1 MRLSLPMKPPKPTLL
16 ETFQRAIKLIF
27 QASPSEL
34 CLLIGLTF
42 LVGVAPSASLFLN
55 KVIIDEVSRLLA
67 QGTIIDSL
75 TLHQSVLFWSILGII
90 ILSLVTDA
98 LSTITNFIVCSL
110 RDRLQGHTEAIILS
124 KVSYF
129 ADIELFENPQL
140 LNLVQLT
147 EKSKT
152 SLKEL
157 AFIIM
162 TSLRGIFVL
171 IPTVILAGTIALWI
185 PLLLLI
191 SAFPSV
197 YVDLKYRKKTWDIE
211 ESQVTQA
218 RQMKIYREVLMD
230 EKYAKE
236 LRLLNLQE
244 LFLGRWNSLF
254 KSVFSGLQKTRSQG
268 TFLIIFWS
276 FFSGLGIILPYIYII
291 LGTLNNTYTL
301 GDLALYAGLILQIR
315 RSLFSLI
322 NDTSDLYAVVLDIRP
337 LFQVLDIQPKL
348 TTKSAITP
356 SEQGTRGIKIENL
369 SFTYPNSDRTILED
383 ISLEIKPQEIIAL
396 VGENGEG
403 KTTLIKLLCRLYDAD
418 AGNIFWNGR
427 NLKEIPF
434 NELRSQITTV
444 MQDYVGFPV
453 SIRENIEF
461 GDLSILPDEATIK
474 KVLTQ
479 VGLAEIITEL
489 PAGLDTLLG
498 KELEVG
504 IELSQGQLQRLAIA
518 RALLRLPKT
527 QLLILDEPTASL
539 DPNTEYEIYDIFRS
553 ILADKMGLIITH
565 RLALCHLADRI
576 ILLESGKILEEGD
589 HEQLMQLE
597 GKYYQMF
604 TRQASSYLEQSP
616 TNC

>member
-1 MRLSLPMKPPKPTLL
+1 
-16 ETFQRAIKLIF
+16 
-27 QASPSEL
+27 
-34 CLLIGLTF
+34 
-42 LVGVAPSASLFLN
+42 
-55 KVIIDEVSRLLA
+55 
-67 QGTIIDSL
+67 
-75 TLHQSVLFWSILGII
+75 
-90 ILSLVTDA
+90 
-98 LSTITNFIVCSL
+98 
-110 RDRLQGHTEAIILS
+110 
-124 KVSYF
+124 VSYF

-291 LGTLNNTYTL
+291 LGTLNNSYTL

-348 TTKSAITP
+348 TTKPAVTP

-383 ISLEIKPQEIIAL
+383 INLEIKPQEIIAL

-418 AGNIFWNGR
+418 AGNIFWHGR

-453 SIRENIEF
+453 SIRENIGF
-461 GDLSILPDEATIK
+461 GDLSILADEATIK

-479 VGLAEIITEL
+479 VGLSEIITEL
-489 PAGLDTLLG
+489 PEGLDTLLG

-576 ILLESGKILEEGD
+576 ILLESGKILEEGN
-589 HEQLMQLE
+589 HEQLMQLR

-616 TNC
+616 SNC

>member
-1 MRLSLPMKPPKPTLL
+1 MQSPKPTLS

-42 LVGVAPSASLFLN
+42 LVGVTPSVSLFLN

-75 TLHQSVLFWSILGII
+75 TLMLHQSVLFWSILGII

-98 LSTITNFIVCSL
+98 LGTITNFIVCSL

-236 LRLLNLQE
+236 L
-244 LFLGRWNSLF
+244 
-254 KSVFSGLQKTRSQG
+254 
-268 TFLIIFWS
+268 
-276 FFSGLGIILPYIYII
+276 
-291 LGTLNNTYTL
+291 
-301 GDLALYAGLILQIR
+301 
-315 RSLFSLI
+315 
-322 NDTSDLYAVVLDIRP
+322 
-337 LFQVLDIQPKL
+337 
-348 TTKSAITP
+348 
-356 SEQGTRGIKIENL
+356 
-369 SFTYPNSDRTILED
+369 
-383 ISLEIKPQEIIAL
+383 
-396 VGENGEG
+396 
-403 KTTLIKLLCRLYDAD
+403 
-418 AGNIFWNGR
+418 
-427 NLKEIPF
+427 
-434 NELRSQITTV
+434 
-444 MQDYVGFPV
+444 
-453 SIRENIEF
+453 
-461 GDLSILPDEATIK
+461 
-474 KVLTQ
+474 
-479 VGLAEIITEL
+479 
-489 PAGLDTLLG
+489 
-498 KELEVG
+498 
-504 IELSQGQLQRLAIA
+504 
-518 RALLRLPKT
+518 
-527 QLLILDEPTASL
+527 
-539 DPNTEYEIYDIFRS
+539 
-553 ILADKMGLIITH
+553 
-565 RLALCHLADRI
+565 
-576 ILLESGKILEEGD
+576 
-589 HEQLMQLE
+589 
-597 GKYYQMF
+597 
-604 TRQASSYLEQSP
+604 
-616 TNC
+616 